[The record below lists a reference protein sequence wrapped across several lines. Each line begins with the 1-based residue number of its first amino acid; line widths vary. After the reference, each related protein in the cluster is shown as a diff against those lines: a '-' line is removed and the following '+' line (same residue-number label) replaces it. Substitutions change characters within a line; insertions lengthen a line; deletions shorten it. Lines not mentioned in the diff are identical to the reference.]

1 MAVKIRLS
9 RRGRKKLA
17 MFDVVVSDARAPRD
31 GRFIEKLGTYNP
43 NTNPATVV
51 LNEKQAIKWVMDGA
65 QPTDTAK
72 AILSYKGI
80 LYAKHLQV
88 GVIKGALTQE
98 QADAKFEA
106 WKAEKEIKIQT
117 KASTIQ
123 QSKVKSKASRLEAES
138 KVSASR
144 AVNIAA
150 KNKAADDAIV
160 ASVVDAINES
170 DEDEVEVANESP
182 SDVVAEVAVEEAV
195 AETPAAEVAVE
206 EAVAETPAAEVAVE
220 EVVAEEP
227 AAEVSVEEVA
237 TEEPAAEVAVEE
249 VAAEEPVAEA
259 PAAEEAATEA
269 TEEPA
274 AE

>member
-17 MFDVVVSDARAPRD
+17 MFDVVVADARAPRD

-88 GVIKGALTQE
+88 GVLKGALTQE

-106 WKAEKEIKIQT
+106 WKAEKEVKIQT
-117 KASTIQ
+117 KATSIQ
-123 QSKVKSKASRLEAES
+123 QSKAKSKASRLEAES
-138 KVSASR
+138 KVSATR
-144 AVNIAA
+144 AENIAA

-160 ASVVDAINES
+160 ASVVEAINET
-170 DEDEVEVANESP
+170 DEDEVEA
-182 SDVVAEVAVEEAV
+182 
-195 AETPAAEVAVE
+195 PAAEVAVE
-206 EAVAETPAAEVAVE
+206 EAPAAEVAVE
-220 EVVAEEP
+220 EA
-227 AAEVSVEEVA
+227 
-237 TEEPAAEVAVEE
+237 PAAEVAVEE
-249 VAAEEPVAEA
+249 APAAEVAVEEA
-259 PAAEEAATEA
+259 PAAEVAVEEA
-269 TEEPA
+269 PA
-274 AE
+274 AEAAEEAPAAEAAEEAPAAE

>member
-17 MFDVVVSDARAPRD
+17 MFDVVVADARAPRD

-88 GVIKGALTQE
+88 GVLKGALTQE

-106 WKAEKEIKIQT
+106 WKVEKAKQVE
-117 KASTIQ
+117 ASNNKLA
-123 QSKVKSKASRLEAES
+123 QSKAKSKASRLEAES
-138 KVSASR
+138 KVSAAR
-144 AVNIAA
+144 AEVIAA
-150 KNKAADDAIV
+150 KNKAADEAIV
-160 ASVVDAINES
+160 ASVVEAINEA
-170 DEDEVEVANESP
+170 DEESTGVE
-182 SDVVAEVAVEEAV
+182 
-195 AETPAAEVAVE
+195 
-206 EAVAETPAAEVAVE
+206 VE
-220 EVVAEEP
+220 EVVAEAP
-227 AAEVSVEEVA
+227 VAEEVA
-237 TEEPAAEVAVEE
+237 EEAPAVEA
-249 VAAEEPVAEA
+249 AAEEAPAVEAAAEEA
-259 PAAEEAATEA
+259 PAAEAATEEA
-269 TEEPA
+269 PA
-274 AE
+274 ADAE

>member
-17 MFDVVVSDARAPRD
+17 MFDVVVADARAPRD

-88 GVIKGALTQE
+88 GVLKGALTQE

-106 WKAEKEIKIQT
+106 WKAEKEVKIQT
-117 KASTIQ
+117 KATSIQ
-123 QSKVKSKASRLEAES
+123 QSKAKSKASRLEAES
-138 KVSASR
+138 KVSATR
-144 AVNIAA
+144 AENIAA

-160 ASVVDAINES
+160 ASVVEAINET
-170 DEDEVEVANESP
+170 DEDEVEA
-182 SDVVAEVAVEEAV
+182 
-195 AETPAAEVAVE
+195 PAAEVAVE
-206 EAVAETPAAEVAVE
+206 EAPAVEVAVEEAPAAEVAVE
-220 EVVAEEP
+220 EAP
-227 AAEVSVEEVA
+227 AAE
-237 TEEPAAEVAVEE
+237 AAE
-249 VAAEEPVAEA
+249 EA
-259 PAAEEAATEA
+259 PAAEAAEEA
-269 TEEPA
+269 PA